1 MGTLT
6 KEIGRLKRHVKK
18 FESVPE
24 IESVMSQVL
33 ADERVKEV
41 FDAAVENVIATVK
54 EKMSS
59 KLTSKEKK
67 LITSKETW
75 QIIFKVEMYDAMRDF
90 ALENYFHEFNSW
102 NIKKLVVKVVESDVT
117 PNTVIEAIEGIE
129 IETIAYINDRLK

>member
-41 FDAAVENVIATVK
+41 FNAAVENVIATAK

>member
-41 FDAAVENVIATVK
+41 FNAAVENVIATVK

>member
-24 IESVMSQVL
+24 IESAMSQVL

-41 FDAAVENVIATVK
+41 FDAAVENVIATAK

>member
-24 IESVMSQVL
+24 IESAMSQVL